1 MGFTKTVLKKGNGIK
16 PQQGQTVTVHC
27 TGYGKDSDL
36 TKPFWSTHDEGQQ
49 PFSFAVGEGHV
60 IKGMYTAALVCVYV
74 CNVHSTLPLSL
85 THAFLVALFAGC
97 IFEFHKRLGC
107 LDHW

>member
-1 MGFTKTVLKKGNGIK
+1 MGFTKTVLKKGNGTK

-36 TKPFWSTHDEGQQ
+36 AKPFWSTHDEGQQ

-60 IKGMYTAALVCVYV
+60 IKGMYTAALVYV
-74 CNVHSTLPLSL
+74 CVCAMPTCSVQCALHSPALSPSLSHTRISCRSFRWVH
-85 THAFLVALFAGC
+85 F
-97 IFEFHKRLGC
+97 
-107 LDHW
+107 